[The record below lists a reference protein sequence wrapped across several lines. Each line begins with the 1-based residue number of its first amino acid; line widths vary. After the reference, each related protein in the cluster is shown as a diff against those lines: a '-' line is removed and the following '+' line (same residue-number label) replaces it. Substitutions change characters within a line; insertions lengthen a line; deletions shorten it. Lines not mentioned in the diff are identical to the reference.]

1 MSDSTQDAIIV
12 LPDKIEL
19 SGSQAKAFLDA
30 LKDLKDCRDKVNAQD
45 EIISGLKSDIK
56 NLQENQE
63 ILFGI
68 VSKLKA
74 DKLQPEQQN
83 RADVLRA
90 LLAANGGK
98 MLAKDARHKMHLGK
112 ATFSVLLK
120 AMKDEIDK
128 KPLYS
133 NRSMII
139 ISLK

>member
-1 MSDSTQDAIIV
+1 MQDTAQDAIIV

-19 SGSQAKAFLDA
+19 SGSQAKAFLEA
-30 LKDLKDCRDKVNAQD
+30 LKDLKDYRDKVNAQD
-45 EIISGLKSDIK
+45 EIISGLKSEIK

-74 DKLQPEQQN
+74 EKLQPAQQD
-83 RADVLRA
+83 RSEVLRA
-90 LLAANGGK
+90 LLVANGGK

-120 AMKDEIDK
+120 AMKDDIEK
-128 KPLYS
+128 RPFHL
-133 NRSMII
+133 NRSALVLV
-139 ISLK
+139 LK